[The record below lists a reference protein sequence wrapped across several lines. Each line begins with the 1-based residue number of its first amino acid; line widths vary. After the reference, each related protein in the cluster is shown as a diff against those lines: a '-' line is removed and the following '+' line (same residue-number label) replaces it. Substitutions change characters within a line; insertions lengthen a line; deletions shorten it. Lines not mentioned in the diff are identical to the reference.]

1 MRMTKWD
8 QLNEKLFT
16 RKDCALGFNKE
27 GMLKVGKESTWQ
39 KDRKW
44 TYYLG
49 SVNGEQFYWQRI
61 EVPRRR
67 TNFFA

>member
-8 QLNEKLFT
+8 QLNEKLFM

-27 GMLKVGKESTWQ
+27 GMLKVVKEKKKK
-39 KDRKW
+39 KDRRR

-49 SVNGEQFYWQRI
+49 SVDGEQFYWKRK
-61 EVPRRR
+61 EMPRRR
-67 TNFFA
+67 TNFFV

>member
-27 GMLKVGKESTWQ
+27 GMLKVGKEATRQ
-39 KDRKW
+39 KDRRW
-44 TYYLG
+44 TY
-49 SVNGEQFYWQRI
+49 
-61 EVPRRR
+61 
-67 TNFFA
+67 

>member
-1 MRMTKWD
+1 M
-8 QLNEKLFT
+8 

-39 KDRKW
+39 KDRRW

-49 SVNGEQFYWQRI
+49 SVDGEQFYWQRK
-61 EVPRRR
+61 EMPRRR
-67 TNFFA
+67 TNFFV